1 MKDKLCIMIK
11 IEPEQIEDNK
21 VNIPRKGEQTVLD
34 NRDIIAADLVAGLRY
49 NSDEIRMPHV
59 VLLLHV
65 DERDHKAGDI
75 IKMSRFSPLTADIVI
90 ADNFGQT
97 YVLENMNKL
106 NLVGEM
112 FQYRTGIRE
121 MNRLLGVTNDDVVS
135 GLDLTIPHV
144 SEALRYAYTP
154 KGNRDM
160 AAWEQPEWFAANLIA
175 TQATHIGEII
185 AMPSFV
191 DNMYQYRRQLEQNGY
206 SDIEAALISRKGT
219 AAFYDDVL
227 GGGSIYE
234 TVYNLTKHEHNDIVE
249 DVINDLSDRYNHHDF
264 IILETD
270 ELADKDYENCE
281 R

>member
-65 DERDHKAGDI
+65 DEREHQAGDT
-75 IKMSRFSPLTADIVI
+75 IKMSRFYPLSADIVI

-97 YVLENMNKL
+97 YLLENMVKQQ
-106 NLVGEM
+106 LVGEM

-121 MNRLLGVTNDDVVS
+121 MNKLLGQTSDDVVT
-135 GLDLTIPHV
+135 GLDLSIPHV
-144 SEALRYAYTP
+144 AEALSYAYTP
-154 KGNRDM
+154 YGNREM
-160 AAWEQPEWFAANLIA
+160 GKWEKPEWFTANLIIS
-175 TQATHIGEII
+175 QATELREVI

-191 DNMYQYRRQLEQNGY
+191 ENLYYYRHQLESSGY
-206 SDIEAALISRKGT
+206 PDYEAEIIARKAT
-219 AAFYDDVL
+219 SAFYDEVL
-227 GGGSIYE
+227 DGGTVYD
-234 TVYNLTKHEHNDIVE
+234 TVYNMARHDHDALVDDI
-249 DVINDLSDRYNHHDF
+249 INDLYDRYEHHEF
-264 IILETD
+264 AVLETD
-270 ELADKDYENCE
+270 ELADKDYENSE